1 MENDDPGSFQAFSRF
16 RHFYFVEQLGWPLQT
31 DDGYE
36 RDEFDG
42 GEAVY
47 CVLFEENEVIGGFR
61 ALPTERPYLGLTVFP
76 QLATLASYPRRP
88 DAWEVTRLGGTRHQA
103 LTYGL
108 MFHFA
113 RQQRARAL
121 VAVVDTAHER
131 LLRRLGI
138 RTRRYGPP
146 QQIGVT
152 IHGRSIEAV
161 AGEIPIGDQDPD
173 VLDRFLICNHTVDIA
188 DATLVL
194 RSASIPA

>member
-1 MENDDPGSFQAFSRF
+1 MENDDPESFQAFSRF
-16 RHFYFVEQLGWPLQT
+16 RHFYFVEQLGWPLRA
-31 DDGYE
+31 DDGHE

-42 GEAVY
+42 GDAIY
-47 CVLFEENEVIGGFR
+47 CVLFEENEVIGGWR
-61 ALPTERPYLGLTVFP
+61 ALPTEGPYLGATVFP

-113 RQQRARAL
+113 QQKQAHAL

-146 QQIGVT
+146 QQVGFT
-152 IHGRSIEAV
+152 THGRSIEAV
-161 AGEIPIGDQDPD
+161 AGEIPMEDQDPG
-173 VLDRFLICNHTVDIA
+173 VINRFLMRNHTVDIA
-188 DATLVL
+188 DATLAL
-194 RSASIPA
+194 RSASIPS